1 MTVYSIF
8 DNTNNIGTGVIKGNV
23 VNSKYSRI
31 GTLTPTF

>member
-8 DNTNNIGTGVIKGNV
+8 DNFNNVGTGVIKGNV
-23 VNSKYSRI
+23 VNSKYIRI